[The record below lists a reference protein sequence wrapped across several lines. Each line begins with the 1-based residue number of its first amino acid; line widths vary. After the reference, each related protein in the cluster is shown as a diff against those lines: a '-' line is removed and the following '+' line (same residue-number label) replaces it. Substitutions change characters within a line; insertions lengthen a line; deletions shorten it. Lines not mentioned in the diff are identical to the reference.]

1 MTADPGRALISLRM
15 SNSILHNRLILAL
28 QEGRIAAL
36 RRDGMEIVLAK
47 GQPYRRLR
55 LRLHPRGLSVV
66 GERRHPPLADLLD
79 AAFGPDVP
87 PVFVRRETLVSL
99 PLRGGR
105 WAATPAERAVQAV
118 LLLADAAGAPARAA
132 LAALAEHALALVCPA
147 RADPNVVLRVEG
159 AVCWLEGS
167 EGTIAIPGVAERLRR
182 IRIST
187 GLDVW
192 HHAAPIVLEI
202 VPMEASAHA
211 RAAARGR
218 PPMPAGLGGR
228 IPRLKRIRIPRRR
241 APRAPGIPVASAL
254 APSALRAWACL
265 A

>member
-1 MTADPGRALISLRM
+1 MSELVLR
-15 SNSILHNRLILAL
+15 NRLILAL

-36 RRDGMEIVLAK
+36 RRDGMEVVLAK

-66 GERRHPPLADLLD
+66 GERRHPPLAELLD
-79 AAFGPDVP
+79 AAFDPDAR

-105 WAATPAERAVQAV
+105 WAGAPAERAVQAV

-132 LAALAEHALALVCPA
+132 LAALAEHALALACPA
-147 RADPNVVLRVEG
+147 PEDPNVVLRAEG
-159 AVCWLEGS
+159 AACRLETPG
-167 EGTIAIPGVAERLRR
+167 GAIGIPGVAGRLRR
-182 IRIST
+182 LRLST
-187 GLDVW
+187 GTDVW
-192 HHAAPIVLEI
+192 RHEVPLVVEI
-202 VPMEASAHA
+202 APMEASAHA
-211 RAAARGR
+211 RAVARRR

-228 IPRLKRIRIPRRR
+228 IPRLERIRIPRRR
-241 APRAPGIPVASAL
+241 GSRGLGIPVASAL
-254 APSALRAWACL
+254 APSVLREWASL